1 MWASFVECDSV
12 VSMPWVFADGACA
25 CGRVVYGV
33 VTKWSLSMERF
44 LLGVVDFIGYVYRF
58 GEDVT
63 NGALYAI

>member
-1 MWASFVECDSV
+1 
-12 VSMPWVFADGACA
+12 MPWVFADGACA